1 MNCFMYLMM
10 MWKEAYANLEMGVEK
25 YSMLYGLLLL
35 NRTRLILLRMI
46 KQGMTM
52 IKMINILFHFKLAYN
67 LVFQS

>member
-52 IKMINILFHFKLAYN
+52 IKMINILRFVVHVHITKM
-67 LVFQS
+67 V

>member
-1 MNCFMYLMM
+1 MYLMM